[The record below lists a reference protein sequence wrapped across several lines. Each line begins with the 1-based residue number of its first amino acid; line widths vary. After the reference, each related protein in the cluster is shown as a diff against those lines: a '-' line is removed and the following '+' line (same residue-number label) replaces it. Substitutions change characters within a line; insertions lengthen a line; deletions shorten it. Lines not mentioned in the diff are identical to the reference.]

1 MKKLIITIILLFV
14 YSYSYA
20 GIIGSL
26 FGGPK
31 LDLSKK
37 VTNLENVQAEIKAG
51 VNDVK
56 AGINDANIDL
66 KDLIKLN
73 ANINTKLDLQ
83 AQVNA
88 KAFAGLDKSETTTA
102 GRDVITT
109 NDPELLWKII
119 NGLLGLCGSFL
130 ITLLTVIRL
139 FLKQG
144 KQKAFYKEQSL
155 LHTKDESDII
165 ELRRLH
171 NLYVSGKLDKEGGK
185 K

>member
-1 MKKLIITIILLFV
+1 MFLTIKV
-14 YSYSYA
+14 EA
-20 GIIGSL
+20 GIFGSL

-31 LDLSKK
+31 LDMSKR
-37 VTNLENVQAEIKAG
+37 TAELENVQAEIKTGLNDIKAG
-51 VNDVK
+51 VNDSDIK
-56 AGINDANIDL
+56 L
-66 KDLIKLN
+66 QDLIKLN
-73 ANINTKLDLQ
+73 TNINTKIDLQ

-88 KAFAGLDKSETTTA
+88 KAFMGLDKSVSSTA
-102 GRDVITT
+102 GRDINTNITT
-109 NDPELLWKII
+109 DPELLWKII

-155 LHTKDESDII
+155 LHAKDESDIV

>member
-1 MKKLIITIILLFV
+1 MNIRNSFILFIVLLLTSVSISEAIFPLNLL
-14 YSYSYA
+14 
-20 GIIGSL
+20 GIGSKK
-26 FGGPK
+26 GDTKYGINDVKTGINDVQTK
-31 LDLSKK
+31 LDDVK
-37 VTNLENVQAEIKAG
+37 VG
-51 VNDVK
+51 VNDVQAK
-56 AGINDANIDL
+56 I
-66 KDLIKLN
+66 
-73 ANINTKLDLQ
+73 DLQ

-155 LHTKDESDII
+155 LHAKDESDIV

>member
-1 MKKLIITIILLFV
+1 MNIRNSFILFIVLLLISVSISEAIFPLNLL
-14 YSYSYA
+14 
-20 GIIGSL
+20 GIGSKK
-26 FGGPK
+26 GDTKYGINDVKTGINDVQTK
-31 LDLSKK
+31 LDDVKL
-37 VTNLENVQAEIKAG
+37 G
-51 VNDVK
+51 VNDVQAK
-56 AGINDANIDL
+56 I
-66 KDLIKLN
+66 
-73 ANINTKLDLQ
+73 DLQ

-88 KAFAGLDKSETTTA
+88 KAFAGLDESNTITA

>member
-1 MKKLIITIILLFV
+1 MNIRNSFILFIVLLLISVSISEAIFPLNLL
-14 YSYSYA
+14 
-20 GIIGSL
+20 GIGSKK
-26 FGGPK
+26 GDTKYGINDVKTGINDVQTK
-31 LDLSKK
+31 LDDVK
-37 VTNLENVQAEIKAG
+37 VG
-51 VNDVK
+51 VNDVQAK
-56 AGINDANIDL
+56 I
-66 KDLIKLN
+66 
-73 ANINTKLDLQ
+73 DLQ